1 MSEKAL
7 KKKELAYRIAGS
19 ILLCIAV
26 FFSALVIGK
35 VGMEGVN
42 YKSVGEPFGM
52 AAIALSLFEILCFFY
67 SRKKEGNISFF
78 RIGCAVLDIA
88 AAVCSF
94 LVDLSLNYWFIA
106 AIIYLIMPILKRVA
120 SIVKKPKKRNIV
132 INALMLLVNLLLLVI
147 AVACYLFEEAEFR
160 EILVT
165 GIVGTIM
172 LVMSVF
178 NIGIVALSNLKVELL
193 RKIIRKTYAGEILF
207 GMLLL
212 VVSFSLALTSLEE
225 NVKTFWDALWYC
237 FAVVTTIGFG
247 DIVATTIFGRILTVI
262 LGLYGLVVVAIIT
275 SIIVNFYTEVKSTPD
290 DEDEEDTPTQPT
302 QDAGEKDDPEKQ

>member
-19 ILLCIAV
+19 ILLCIAI

-35 VGMEGVN
+35 VGIEGVN
-42 YKSVGEPFGM
+42 YKSVGEPFGT

-67 SRKKEGNISFF
+67 SRKKEGNIPFF

-88 AAVCSF
+88 AAVCAF

-147 AVACYLFEEAEFR
+147 TVACYLFEEAELR

-165 GIVGTIM
+165 CIAGTVM

-178 NIGIVALSNLKVELL
+178 NNGIVALSNLKVELL

-212 VVSFSLALTSLEE
+212 IVSFSLALTSLEE
-225 NVKTFWDALWYC
+225 NVQTFGDALWYC

-247 DIVATTIFGRILTVI
+247 DIAATTILGRILTVV
-262 LGLYGLVVVAIIT
+262 LGLYGLVVVAIVT

-290 DEDEEDTPTQPT
+290 DDEDAVPLPHPA
-302 QDAGEKDDPEKQ
+302 QDAVKENDPEKQ

>member
-35 VGMEGVN
+35 VVIEGVN
-42 YKSVGEPFGM
+42 YKSVGEPFGT

-120 SIVKKPKKRNIV
+120 SIVKKPKKRNVV

-302 QDAGEKDDPEKQ
+302 QDAGEKDDSEKQ

>member
-52 AAIALSLFEILCFFY
+52 AAIALCLFEILCFFY
-67 SRKKEGNISFF
+67 LRKKEGNISFF

-88 AAVCSF
+88 AAVCAF

-147 AVACYLFEEAEFR
+147 TVACYLFEEVEFR

>member
-1 MSEKAL
+1 MSKKAL

-35 VGMEGVN
+35 VVIEGVN
-42 YKSVGEPFGM
+42 YKSVGEPFGT
-52 AAIALSLFEILCFFY
+52 AAIALCLFEILCFFY
-67 SRKKEGNISFF
+67 LRKKEGNISFF

-147 AVACYLFEEAEFR
+147 TVACYLFEEAEFR

-290 DEDEEDTPTQPT
+290 DDEEDTPTQPT